1 MALNPFSG
9 LVSVGVVQ
17 MVSSQFFEKNL
28 IAADSFIREAAGNNV
43 KAVFLPENFLL
54 FANPNPREFAEAEQV
69 NAKIFLSNLAAE
81 LKCWIF
87 AGTLPMSYT
96 SGGKSVL
103 EPRVRAAS
111 LVFNDEGLEVARY
124 DKIHMFDVDVAD
136 KQKRYRES
144 DIFEAGDS
152 LETVQTPFGRFGLTV
167 CYDIRFPEVY
177 QRLRDKDVQCFAIP
191 SAFTKITG
199 EAHFEVLMRAR
210 AVENFCFTIAA
221 CQGGTHDSGRETYG
235 NSMVVNPWGE
245 TLCRASKGESI
256 IYANLD
262 YQMLEDARRNMPT
275 HLQRKIG
282 FDEN

>member
-124 DKIHMFDVDVAD
+124 DKIHMFDVDVAY